1 MFEFLNRSIDV
12 EGHGFAVGTLV
23 NVFSTN
29 VIDATAPEAASLG
42 DKNRA
47 YLRRFHEAV
56 GVRMH

>member
-1 MFEFLNRSIDV
+1 MNRSIDV
-12 EGHGFAVGTLV
+12 EGHGFTVGALV
-23 NVFSTN
+23 NVFRTD
-29 VIDATAPEAASLG
+29 VIDATASEAASLG

>member
-23 NVFSTN
+23 NVFGTN

-47 YLRRFHEAV
+47 YLRRFHGAAV
-56 GVRMH
+56 VRMR

>member
-1 MFEFLNRSIDV
+1 MFKFLNRSIDV

-23 NVFSTN
+23 NVFRTN

-47 YLRRFHEAV
+47 YLRRFHGAV
-56 GVRMH
+56 VVRVC